1 MDIDPVK
8 YQVVRHLGQRG
19 FFGAERD
26 QAKDLRDACCK
37 GEFQSDKTVV
47 MSAAESFQ
55 CGSAVR
61 GNDLGERA
69 GEGWR
74 NALAGLGETA
84 IRSRT
89 ANDDPSG
96 TGFGGKSE
104 IARVSGASLK
114 RNDIAWL
121 RLINRRL
128 KIAAHRANHPRARR
142 RRFSG
147 GD

>member
-8 YQVVRHLGQRG
+8 YQVVGELCRRG
-19 FFGAERD
+19 FFVAERD
-26 QAKDLRDACCK
+26 YTKDLRDAGCK

-47 MSAAESFQ
+47 MGAAEGFQ
-55 CGSAVR
+55 CGPAVR
-61 GNDLGERA
+61 GNDLGERV
-69 GEGWR
+69 GKGRR
-74 NALAGLGETA
+74 NAGAGSGELA

-104 IARVSGASLK
+104 IALVSGASPK

-128 KIAAHRANHPRARR
+128 
-142 RRFSG
+142 
-147 GD
+147 